1 MANIHTTSAWP
12 YHVLLRGIDNVIF
25 NKYEERQGVGREL
38 FNVRDSTQYQEDTIT
53 VGGVSTLAQKTE
65 GSALTYLSMAEGF
78 RKTFTH
84 LDYGGAFRLTR
95 ELLRDAMYPTMEKLA
110 IELGGAALATEET
123 LLANHFNRAQTGGYT
138 GPDGVV
144 LSSTAH
150 IRENGET
157 YANTLSS
164 QADLSQTSL
173 EQALIDFSDQRT
185 GGGRRLAIEPKYL
198 VVPKELRFEAARL
211 TGSTLEPG
219 TDTNA
224 INPLNGL
231 LTPRVWNYL
240 TDTDMWA
247 VLAEKDQH
255 GLVLYDR
262 EEFWTDYEY
271 EFETKDYKIS
281 GMFAQSS
288 GWEDPRG
295 IFIVMGA

>member
-25 NKYEERQGVGREL
+25 AKFEERQGVGREL

-53 VGGVSTLAQKTE
+53 VGGVGTLSQKTE
-65 GSALTYLSMAEGF
+65 GSALTYLSMSEGF
-78 RKTFTH
+78 RQTFTH

-95 ELLRDAMYPTMEKLA
+95 NLLREAMYPTMEKLA
-110 IELGGAALATEET
+110 IELGNAAMATEET
-123 LLANHFNRAQTGGYT
+123 LLANHFNRAQTSGYT
-138 GPDGVV
+138 GPDGVL
-144 LSSTAH
+144 LSSTVH

-157 YANTLSS
+157 YANTLTT

-173 EQALIDFSDQRT
+173 EQGLIDFSDIRT
-185 GGGRRLAIEPKYL
+185 GGGRRVMVDPKYL
-198 VVPKELRFEAARL
+198 VVPKELRFDAHRL
-211 TGSTLEPG
+211 LKSEKSPEN
-219 TDTNA
+219 DTNA
-224 INPLNGL
+224 VNPLDGML
-231 LTPRVWNYL
+231 QPVVWNYI

-247 VLAEKDQH
+247 ILAEKDQH
-255 GLVLYDR
+255 GLVMYDR

-295 IFIVMGA
+295 VFIVMGA